1 MILLEFCSNTLGERE
16 VKEKK
21 RKKMIMG
28 LERQTVLTLTP
39 VADSKTV
46 SNLPQKK
53 LKMIL

>member
-1 MILLEFCSNTLGERE
+1 M
-16 VKEKK
+16 KEKK

-53 LKMIL
+53 IKNDSLKIPALEQFLS